1 MSKKENKDKVY
12 KKNKEKVYK
21 KAQEYIQKYKN
32 IIVCDVKDISAD
44 KIQKIRHEIISLK
57 NTDTL
62 CGKTTVIQKSID
74 EFLAKPNLPKKFPKK
89 ELKELSESMPGLHL
103 LLIFTDKD
111 LGDINTIINKYVIE
125 KQAKPGQFSP
135 VEIIIPAGPT
145 GMDSSQID
153 YFQALKIPTK
163 VSRNQ
168 LEITTATK
176 ILTVGQKITLSEIN
190 LMKKFNIKPYKHQ
203 IRIKKVL
210 LNGKL
215 YGEEI
220 LKITDD
226 YMKVSVEKALKNVLG
241 FSLGAHIPTEDS
253 APHVISNAFKNICA
267 LGLGTNCL
275 FDAIQNIKEAPKET
289 KKETK
294 KKEEPKK
301 EEPKKEEKPPED
313 EDDIDLGGLF

>member
-1 MSKKENKDKVY
+1 MP
-12 KKNKEKVYK
+12 K
-21 KAQEYIQKYKN
+21 KANKIHVFEKTQEYFKKYKN
-32 IIVCDVKDISAD
+32 IFIVDVKDISTD
-44 KIQKIRHEIISLK
+44 KIQKIRHEIVSLGE
-57 NTDTL
+57 TETL

-74 EFLAKPNLPKKFPKK
+74 VMIKDAKGDLPKHLPKK
-89 ELKELSESMPGLHL
+89 ELEGFLEAMPGLHL
-103 LLIFTDKD
+103 LLIFTNKD
-111 LGDINTIINKYVIE
+111 IGDISGITGKYVIE

-176 ILTVGQKITLSEIN
+176 ILSVGQKITLSEIN
-190 LMKKFNIKPYKHQ
+190 LMKKFNIKPYRHQ
-203 IRIKKVL
+203 MKIKKLL

-220 LKITDD
+220 LKVTDD
-226 YMKVSVEKALKNVLG
+226 YMKTKLEQGIKNILG
-241 FSLGAHIPTEDS
+241 FSLASHVPTPAS
-253 APHVISNAFKNICA
+253 APHIISNAFRNICA
-267 LGLGTNCL
+267 LSLGTNVL
-275 FDAIQNIKEAPKET
+275 IDATKNMNDAPKEAPK
-289 KKETK
+289 KKEESK

-301 EEPKKEEKPPED
+301 EEKKEEPPEE

>member
-1 MSKKENKDKVY
+1 MP
-12 KKNKEKVYK
+12 K
-21 KAQEYIQKYKN
+21 KANKIHVFEKTQEYFKKYKN
-32 IIVCDVKDISAD
+32 IFIVDVKDISTD
-44 KIQKIRHEIISLK
+44 KIQKIRHEIVSLGE
-57 NTDTL
+57 TETL

-74 EFLAKPNLPKKFPKK
+74 EMIKDAKGDLPKHLPKK
-89 ELKELSESMPGLHL
+89 ELEGFVEAMPGLHL
-103 LLIFTDKD
+103 LLIFTNKD
-111 LGDINTIINKYVIE
+111 IGDISGITGKYVIE

-176 ILTVGQKITLSEIN
+176 ILAVGQKITLSEIN

-203 IRIKKVL
+203 MKIKKLL

-220 LKITDD
+220 LKVTDD
-226 YMKVSVEKALKNVLG
+226 YMKVRLEQGIKNILG
-241 FSLGAHIPTEDS
+241 FSLASHVPTPAS
-253 APHVISNAFKNICA
+253 APHIISNAFRNICA
-267 LGLGTNCL
+267 LSIGTNVL
-275 FDAIQNIKEAPKET
+275 IDATKNMKDAPKEAPK
-289 KKETK
+289 KKEESK

-301 EEPKKEEKPPED
+301 EEKKEEPPEE